1 MGIAFIVGA
10 PLAVSWLG
18 LVSDVVVMVTLGLA
32 MAMFSTMLELL
43 KAVSPPGVEVAGGVV
58 PFNAKLVL
66 TLVT

>member
-1 MGIAFIVGA
+1 MVGV

-18 LVSDVVVMVTLGLA
+18 LVSDVVVIVTLGQALTV
-32 MAMFSTMLELL
+32 FSTMLELL